1 MFTKRIV
8 FSLLVFAVSAGL
20 IWGGFSS
27 ACTIG
32 AASGSATADGRPMIW
47 KTRDTGVKNNELYY
61 NTSGKYKFLSL
72 INAGSTAS
80 WHGVNEKGFS
90 ILNSSSNDLRGWSR
104 ARRSRDPNAPRWS
117 RDPNTPRHSRE
128 PNDPGSLRDS
138 GNWLDNG
145 TLMRYSLANCADV
158 AEFEKLLEKTNVTG
172 RRTAANFVV
181 MDAKGEVAIF
191 ETGPK
196 KFKKF
201 DAKDP
206 NVAPNGYILRSN
218 FAFSAGEENNS
229 SRRNSFNRYKR
240 TSDLVKGFY
249 ADGKV
254 TYKDILRTQ
263 MRDFS
268 DVKGEAISVP
278 FASRFDA
285 NVPAGYIK
293 NRWSLCRASSASAA
307 LVVGVRDGEDPRLS
321 TMWTLLGQPAAAV
334 AVPYWPV
341 GKTPPQADGEET
353 APLCDISRKITSQ
366 LVLRST
372 TLDQRQRRYYIDS
385 YKLKDIKGNGL
396 WAILFPVEDKI
407 FAEVEAKLAKW
418 RKSGPD
424 VEDMLATEGKLAKD
438 ALATLEKASKKLETF
453 RPDKGNLKETKIGS
467 ETDKE
472 PVGK

>member
-1 MFTKRIV
+1 MLTKRIV
-8 FSLLVFAVSAGL
+8 FSLLIFAVSAGL
-20 IWGGFSS
+20 IWGGVST

-32 AASGSATADGRPMIW
+32 AASGKATADGRPMIW
-47 KTRDTGVKNNELYY
+47 KTRDTGAKNNELYY

-72 INAGSTAS
+72 INAGTTPS

-90 ILNSSSNDLRGWSR
+90 ILNSSSGDLRGWSR
-104 ARRSRDPNAPRWS
+104 QSRDPNSPRRSRRS
-117 RDPNTPRHSRE
+117 RDPNTPRRSRE

-172 RRTAANFVV
+172 RRTAGNFAV

-206 NVAPNGYILRSN
+206 NAAPDGYILRSN

-229 SRRNSFNRYKR
+229 SRRYSFNRYTR

-268 DVKGEAISVP
+268 DVKGEVISVP
-278 FASRFDA
+278 FAGRFDA

-321 TMWTLLGQPAAAV
+321 TMWTILGQPAAAV

-341 GKTPPQADGEET
+341 GKTPPEADGPET
-353 APLCDISRKITSQ
+353 APLCDVSRKITSQ

-372 TLDQRQRRYYIDS
+372 TLQQRQSRYYIDS
-385 YKLKDIKGNGL
+385 YKLKDVKGNGL
-396 WAILFPVEDKI
+396 WAVLFPVEDKI
-407 FAEVEAKLAKW
+407 FAEAEARLAKW
-418 RKSGPD
+418 RKKGPD
-424 VEDMLATEGKLAKD
+424 VEEMLAMENKLAKD
-438 ALATLEKASKKLETF
+438 ALTILEKASKKLNTF
-453 RPDKGNLKETKIGS
+453 RPDKGDLN
-467 ETDKE
+467 
-472 PVGK
+472 